1 LDGTELDHWDSEQL
15 GKHLGY
21 LPQDVKLFRGSVGEN
36 IARFQD
42 GVEDAE
48 IVAAAELSGAH
59 EMIQKLAE
67 GYGSDVGDGG
77 NFLSGGQKQR
87 VGLARA
93 VFRMPALIVLDEPN
107 SNLDNHGEQAL
118 VKCIEALKSAGKTVV
133 LVTHKTNLLS
143 LSDKTLMLVNGTV
156 EKFGDTKEMFQKKS
170 APSEPSQAP
179 QSQPA
184 VVNMKQP
191 SSTS

>member
-1 LDGTELDHWDSEQL
+1 
-15 GKHLGY
+15 
-21 LPQDVKLFRGSVGEN
+21 
-36 IARFQD
+36 
-42 GVEDAE
+42 
-48 IVAAAELSGAH
+48 
-59 EMIQKLAE
+59 MIQKLAE